1 MTDLPKSVRI
11 MEVSPRDGL
20 QIEPRILSTDQKVEL
35 IGQLADSGLREI
47 EAGSFVHQQKVP
59 QMADA
64 EELFRRLPPK
74 DGVEYHALWLN
85 AKGLQRAL
93 ATPNVT
99 VIGKVLVTAS
109 DTFSKRNTNK
119 TIDET
124 LAAIPEWIAEYKNA
138 NIPTEEL
145 RIPAAFG
152 CNYEGY
158 ISVPKVVALV
168 ERSIRMIADHG
179 ETIRHLSFSDTMG
192 WGNPLQTKRLVGSIR
207 ERFPGLSIRLHLHDT
222 RGTAIAN
229 AAAALELGVANFDAA
244 VGALGGCPFAAHNG
258 AAGNVS
264 TEDLVFLCEEM
275 GIETGVD
282 LDRLIEAAR
291 FAENAVGHDLPGKL
305 MKAGSLAR
313 FRSQRAA
320 ANAA

>member
-1 MTDLPKSVRI
+1 MSDLPKSVRI

-20 QIEPRILSTDQKVEL
+20 QIEPRILGTDQKLEL
-35 IGQLADSGLREI
+35 IARLVDSGLREI
-47 EAGSFVHQQKVP
+47 EAGSFVHQEKVP

-74 DGVEYHALWLN
+74 PGVEYHALWLN

-93 ATPNVT
+93 GTPNVT
-99 VIGKVLVTAS
+99 VIGKILVTAS

-124 LAAIPEWIAEYKNA
+124 LAAIPAWIAEYRKA
-138 NIPTEEL
+138 NIRTEEL

-158 ISVPKVVALV
+158 IDVPKVVALV
-168 ERSIRMIADHG
+168 ERSIQVVADHG

-229 AAAALELGVANFDAA
+229 AAAALELGVAEFDAA
-244 VGALGGCPFAAHNG
+244 IGALGGCPFAGLSG
-258 AAGNVS
+258 AAGNIC

-282 LDRLIEAAR
+282 LDKLIETAR
-291 FAENAVGHDLPGKL
+291 FAETVVGHDLPGKL

-313 FRSQRAA
+313 FHA
-320 ANAA
+320 

>member
-1 MTDLPKSVRI
+1 MSDLPKSVRI
-11 MEVSPRDGL
+11 MEVAPRDGL
-20 QIEPRILSTDQKVEL
+20 QIEARVLTTDQKLEMIARLV
-35 IGQLADSGLREI
+35 DSGLREI
-47 EAGSFVHQQKVP
+47 EAGSFVHPKLVP

-119 TIDET
+119 NIDET
-124 LAAIPEWIAEYKNA
+124 LASIPEWIAEYRA
-138 NIPTEEL
+138 AGIATEEL

-158 ISVPKVVALV
+158 IPVPKVVALV
-168 ERSIRMIADHG
+168 GRAIKLIADHG
-179 ETIRHLSFSDTMG
+179 ETVRHLSFSDTMG
-192 WGNPLQTKRLVGSIR
+192 WGNPLQTKRLIGSIR
-207 ERFPGLSIRLHLHDT
+207 EKFPGLSIRLHLHDT

-229 AAAALELGVANFDAA
+229 AAAALELGVSNFDAA

-291 FAENAVGHDLPGKL
+291 FAEQAVGHDLPGKL
-305 MKAGSLAR
+305 MKAGSLER
-313 FRSQRAA
+313 FRAQRAA
-320 ANAA
+320 AAFA